1 MSVTPYETTEISSV
15 ELDSATTK
23 GLNQWQIESLHGA
36 VLNINGS
43 LATIGINILAAARQ
57 LYEVKRNIGKGNWTA
72 LLKSGAIKCTPK
84 QAVDLCNAHE
94 KWLINAEVDE
104 GFIGLLSARSINAMA
119 NADEKARQR
128 VYGLLKKSTT
138 DTKVRISESEVRRT
152 LKGNVASK
160 KKAPPKSVD
169 ERIVDLNTRNA
180 ALVKKNKELTEK
192 VKQYRALFA
201 TISRVDP
208 DTLVEKQNQDSK

>member
-43 LATIGINILAAARQ
+43 LATIGINMLAAARQ
-57 LYEVKRNIGKGNWTA
+57 LFEVKKNIGKGNWTA

-138 DTKVRISESEVRRT
+138 DTKVRISESEVRRA
-152 LKGNVASK
+152 LKGSK
-160 KKAPPKSVD
+160 KLPPTLAYKKLSED
-169 ERIVDLNTRNA
+169 EKLTKLRELNAELT
-180 ALVKKNKELTEK
+180 KKNSEL
-192 VKQYRALFA
+192 RAENARLRGIIGKGA
-201 TISRVDP
+201 
-208 DTLVEKQNQDSK
+208 